1 MYIYGM
7 PYIFTVFRKYI
18 MTPITPDQSRQAR
31 KEFGL
36 SQADVAEATG
46 LKRQYLSEFESATA
60 QRFTLTQL
68 RKLRAFYEAKLVE
81 AREAGEDIELTFG
94 DEVKE
99 LETSPPVGNV
109 EIVKAKRFHFPVDDA
124 VSDETLSAV
133 LTSIRTNDR
142 KLAGLLAQEAK
153 RDDGFSGSGELTE
166 DTLQALRD
174 SMSLLACN
182 YLMVRALG
190 GWPDVGLSAATENI
204 LGNTVLSAIIDSARD
219 TFEAAG
225 LIGAD
230 KDAPVVENAEV
241 LV

>member
-1 MYIYGM
+1 MI
-7 PYIFTVFRKYI
+7 V
-18 MTPITPDQSRQAR
+18 ITPDQSRQAR
-31 KEFGL
+31 REFGL
-36 SQADVAEATG
+36 SQADVAESTG
-46 LKRQYLSEFESATA
+46 LKRQYLSEFESDTA
-60 QRFTLTQL
+60 QRFTSSQL
-68 RKLRAFYEAKLVE
+68 RKLVAFYETKLSE

-94 DEVKE
+94 DETQEPETATSAATIDTVK
-99 LETSPPVGNV
+99 T
-109 EIVKAKRFHFPVDDA
+109 KRFHFPVDDA

-142 KLAGLLAQEAK
+142 KLAGLLAQEAT
-153 RDDGFSGSGELTE
+153 RDEGFFGSGELTE
-166 DTLQALRD
+166 ETLQALRD

-230 KDAPVVENAEV
+230 KDAPVVEQVEV
-241 LV
+241 TA